1 MKFQL
6 NWIKLFSMPS
16 TIIMVLFIV
25 MILEFEIN
33 NIFKYIKEN

>member
-1 MKFQL
+1 
-6 NWIKLFSMPS
+6 MPS